1 MPNTQVPP
9 EVPQGTFS
17 AYYHEEVSTH
27 DWYASLPQEQTI
39 AIHSI
44 VLHHTGWGTCDCGR
58 SGRFYSYSRYG
69 NVLVVSKCQRC
80 IRTFVV
86 NNDNVIS
93 SVYNNCS
100 IDTLMPLGSFPQDT
114 SERTMCTCS
123 EFIFQEGDFV
133 ARRLIESTYAH
144 SSSTT
149 NEPVLIHKSCSFSCN
164 MCHEV
169 FISNRRY
176 SAYYYNGRQI
186 CGDCAIICSDADDV
200 HSCDNCAHYF
210 DETLYSEWRQRDL
223 CRECYDEEV
232 ECNECGHMTN
242 EDYMDDHECYRDSS
256 GIYDYSYKPTPV
268 FYGHDDY
275 YFGIEL
281 EVEDKDNWSCG
292 AGAEI
297 VYETL
302 GTRVYCKH
310 DGSLNDGFE
319 IVSHPHSLEEVQK
332 LNWNF
337 LRVLRNKG
345 FRSWDTDTCGLHVHV
360 SRTAFR
366 KDGKHNEAHELRFQK
381 LVYDNSAQ
389 VCAIA
394 GRSSSYARFMDKGH
408 LVPKVKHG
416 QSADRYEAINI
427 QNDHTLEI
435 RVFKGSL
442 KKERVLSAV
451 EFIHSAIEYTRTMK
465 INPRDK
471 QFSWIRFMA
480 YVLDNQA
487 KYSNFVQVA
496 LSSLDKPLV
505 PSSHIDEENN

>member
-1 MPNTQVPP
+1 MATTQVPP

-17 AYYHEEVSTH
+17 AYYREVETH
-27 DWYASLPQEQTI
+27 DWYAMLTQDQRSALD
-39 AIHSI
+39 SI
-44 VLHHTGWGTCDCGR
+44 VLHHTGWGSCDCGR
-58 SGRFYSYSRYG
+58 AGRFYDYSRYD
-69 NVLVVSKCQRC
+69 NVVARGRCQRC
-80 IRTFVV
+80 IR
-86 NNDNVIS
+86 NIVITHDDLVHH
-93 SVYNNCS
+93 VYAMNS
-100 IDTLMPLGSFPQDT
+100 IDIVMPLGSFPADT
-114 SERTMCTCS
+114 SERTMCVCGD
-123 EFIFQEGDFV
+123 FIFEQDDHAV
-133 ARRLIESTYAH
+133 RRLMGGTRAH
-144 SSSTT
+144 SSSALD
-149 NEPVLIHKSCSFSCN
+149 EPVLVHHSCSFECN
-164 MCHEV
+164 MCQV
-169 FISNRRY
+169 QFVSGRRF
-176 SAYYYNGRQI
+176 SSYYYNGRQI

-200 HSCDNCAHYF
+200 YSCDNCGYYF
-210 DETLYSEWRQRDL
+210 DETFYSEWRSRDL
-223 CRECYDEEV
+223 CRDCYDEEV
-232 ECNECGHMTN
+232 ECNECGYMTN

-256 GIYDYSYKPTPV
+256 GIYDYSYKPKPT

-281 EVEDKDNWSCG
+281 EVENKDGGWSC
-292 AGAEI
+292 ASGAE
-297 VYETL
+297 VVSELL
-302 GTRVYCKH
+302 GDRVYCKH

-319 IVSHPHSLEEVQK
+319 IVTHPHSLEEVQK

-337 LRVLRNKG
+337 LRGLRNRG

-381 LVYDNSAQ
+381 LIYDNSAQ

-451 EFIHSAIEYTRTMK
+451 EFVHSAVEYTRTMK

-496 LSSLDKPLV
+496 LSSLERPLV
-505 PSSHIDEENN
+505 SSSHIDEENN